1 MIVPRLAAQI
11 SAELEDG
18 KVMNGNLMPELLV
31 RS

>member
-18 KVMNGNLMPELLV
+18 KVMNLMPELLV